1 MFKKEYTTKDV
12 PYVPCYISAFALY
25 IVYGIKYGIND
36 YNTKF
41 RIQYTLEGKSYVI
54 INNMRLYI

>member
-1 MFKKEYTTKDV
+1 MTKKEYTRENKTF
-12 PYVPCYISAFALY
+12 YVSAFMLY
-25 IVYGIKYGIND
+25 NTYGINCD

-41 RIQYTLEGKSYVI
+41 RVHYTLGGKSYVI